1 MQEVVIDLFLTFKL
15 SVVDLG
21 PGALL
26 EHLTSQTVLDGRV
39 EQGQVDAP
47 HLVWGFC
54 RVLLV
59 PYSKQRLIGKIH
71 WSVDKAIT
79 ITLKRCLLT
88 ELIEHSRELLFTN
101 KVVQSAIVEIV
112 VDVGLAIDI
121 WTEFHELGLDVF
133 VGDIHHIGAIVEV
146 LIPVDADVVRAWD
159 TSPVRLIFHGE
170 LGALFGCC
178 RDHAFHYFGCKGAC
192 EH

>member
-1 MQEVVIDLFLTFKL
+1 MQEVVVDLFLIFEL
-15 SVVDLG
+15 GVIDLG

-26 EHLTSQTVLDGRV
+26 EHLAPQTVLDSRV

-59 PYSKQRLIGKIH
+59 PYSKQRLVRKIH
-71 WSVDKAIT
+71 WSVDKAIAV
-79 ITLKRCLLT
+79 TLKRCLLM
-88 ELIEHSRELLFTN
+88 ELIEHSRELLFTDQ
-101 KVVQSAIVEIV
+101 VVQSAVVKIV

-121 WTEFHELGLDVF
+121 GSKLHELRLDVF
-133 VGDIHHIGAIVEV
+133 VSDIHHIGAIVEI

-170 LGALFGCC
+170 LGALFSCC
-178 RDHAFHYFGCKGAC
+178 RDQTIHDFGCEGAC